1 MTFTQLY
8 KEIEK
13 TIKIPINA
21 HNFALLIKI
30 YRLTQKI
37 IKLQS

>member
-1 MTFTQLY
+1 MKFTQLY

-13 TIKIPINA
+13 MGVPITTT
-21 HNFALLIKI
+21 NFALLIKI
-30 YRLTQKI
+30 YRLTTKI